1 MPVVL
6 KIDGSL
12 VELAEDCLLT
22 TVTKI
27 RKKALD
33 VVPGTSAIVWSHYS
47 QPRTR
52 DGQLIAVG
60 VVTRSV
66 RSDDEKSVDLSIAL
80 SPCPPLRDW
89 RTEDHDELKNRND
102 ETPETDI
109 ANEVRGY
116 THDHVGHVSE
126 AAAALMAN
134 YFI

>member
-6 KIDGSL
+6 KIDGPR
-12 VELAEDCLLT
+12 VELAEDSLLT
-22 TVTKI
+22 PLTKI
-27 RKKALD
+27 RKIDPD
-33 VVPGTSAIVWSHYS
+33 VVPGTSAIVWSHCS

-89 RTEDHDELKNRND
+89 RTEDIDE
-102 ETPETDI
+102 
-109 ANEVRGY
+109 
-116 THDHVGHVSE
+116 
-126 AAAALMAN
+126 
-134 YFI
+134 